1 MTTTCASGIFQD
13 IVADCTTASR
23 SGFEEVAYIGNRKD
37 ISTFVETNGVITDLT
52 MKASTYLYK
61 YKGTSKN
68 MNAGHDGS
76 MDDIVGNVFSHYLQ
90 IHNFELGADSIKN
103 IDNLQDVFV
112 IVERKQKN
120 ASNDGVFLIY
130 GFDVGLYKTSD
141 TRRENENHG
150 ARVIELQT
158 RDGEYESKSS
168 DVLNKTDY
176 AATVSLLESLLKS

>member
-37 ISTFVETNGVITDLT
+37 IGTFTVTDGVVTDLS
-52 MKASTYLYK
+52 MKANTYLHK

-90 IHNFELGADSIKN
+90 IHNFELGAKAIQN

-120 ASNDGVFLIY
+120 ALNDGVFLIY
-130 GFDVGLYKTSD
+130 GFDVGLYKNSD

-150 ARVIELQT
+150 SRIIELQT
-158 RDGEYESKSS
+158 RDGEYESKSCEI
-168 DVLNKTDY
+168 LNKTDY
-176 AATVSLLESLLKS
+176 ETTVSLLEGLLKS